1 VVYDAAGTF
10 VHQWDVTSGS
20 LPSLRMP
27 SGIAIDA
34 QGAVYVTDLK
44 RDRPHKLQAPDRTG
58 PPFPSLRPA
67 WAQGVGEATLNH

>member
-1 VVYDAAGTF
+1 M
-10 VHQWDVTSGS
+10 TSRS

-44 RDRPHKLQAPDRTG
+44 HDRPHKLQVPGR
-58 PPFPSLRPA
+58 
-67 WAQGVGEATLNH
+67 

>member
-1 VVYDAAGTF
+1 MDHASRVYVACWGGGTNPRIVVYDAAGTF

-44 RDRPHKLQAPDRTG
+44 HDRPHKLRAPGR
-58 PPFPSLRPA
+58 
-67 WAQGVGEATLNH
+67 

>member
-1 VVYDAAGTF
+1 MDHTGRVYVACWGGGINPRIVVYDAAGLF

-44 RDRPHKLQAPDRTG
+44 HARPHKFQAPGR
-58 PPFPSLRPA
+58 
-67 WAQGVGEATLNH
+67 

>member
-10 VHQWDVTSGS
+10 VHQWDVVSGS

-44 RDRPHKLQAPDRTG
+44 HDRPLKLQAPGR
-58 PPFPSLRPA
+58 
-67 WAQGVGEATLNH
+67 